1 MLMMAKKVKQKILFV
16 SHLATMSGAP
26 FLLLEIIKE
35 FKKKCNLPFKILLI
49 KEGPIANEFKLL
61 AKTYVWSNEKTITS
75 LSVFSWLG
83 NLFLKAFTFFR
94 QQYILFCLRGTSLVF
109 FNTITNGQVQK
120 KLLSPQRKFIR
131 YVHELGAA
139 IHIVT
144 NKNDLDIIVKNT
156 NLFIACSNAV
166 KNNLVD
172 NVKIDESTVKVFNT
186 PITEVLREKKNYIEF
201 INSFKTKNNVTAGA
215 VIIGV
220 AATNEWRKGFD
231 LFPLLITIYFNLFPD
246 SNAYFVW
253 KGFSE
258 NNTTSFFDLYDFS
271 KHSNNK
277 KAVLLPHGSDSIDT
291 IACFDIHLLLSRE
304 DPYPLVVLEAASFG
318 IPTVCFANAGGTPEF
333 IEDDCGYCVPYGD
346 LIKMAYRLNELVVN
360 NKLRSDMGLSA
371 QKKLSI
377 KHIYEN
383 TMPAFMDI
391 LNVV

>member
-1 MLMMAKKVKQKILFV
+1 MLIMAKKVKQNILFV

-35 FKKKCNLPFKILLI
+35 FKKKYNLPFKILLI
-49 KEGPIANEFKLL
+49 KEGAIANEFKSLS
-61 AKTYVWSNEKTITS
+61 KTYVWSNEKTIRS
-75 LSVFSWLG
+75 LSVFNRFG
-83 NLFLKAFTFFR
+83 NLFLKVFTFFC

-109 FNTITNGQVQK
+109 FNTITNGQIQK
-120 KLLSPQRKFIR
+120 KLLSPKRKFIR

-139 IHIVT
+139 IHIVS
-144 NKNDLDIIVKNT
+144 NNDDLDIIVKNT

-166 KNNLVD
+166 KNNLVE
-172 NVKIDESTVKVFNT
+172 NVKIKENTVEVFNT

-201 INSFKTKNNVTAGA
+201 INSFKTKNNITAGA

-246 SNAYFVW
+246 SNTHFVW
-253 KGFSE
+253 KGFSDD
-258 NNTTSFFDLYDFS
+258 TATAFFDLYDFN
-271 KHSNNK
+271 KHNNK
-277 KAVLLPHGSDSIDT
+277 QVILLPHGSDSIET

-304 DPYPLVVLEAASFG
+304 DPYPLVVLEAASFA

-333 IEDDCGYCVPYGD
+333 VEDDCGYSIPYGD
-346 LIKMAYRLNELVVN
+346 LTKMAYRLNELVVN
-360 NKLRSDMGLSA
+360 SKLRGDMGLSA
-371 QKKLSI
+371 QKKLGI
-377 KHIYEN
+377 KHVYEN

-391 LNVV
+391 LNDV